1 MTASQPLRFPVEPRD
16 IPAEK
21 AARRLHLTAA
31 QFAEMLPQLFPRGF
45 PKPDPTT
52 GMFDLEAIDEW
63 RRRRHPHLF
72 LTHPERARD
81 ARAVVPRTGG
91 LGSGQRENPLLS
103 RQER

>member
-1 MTASQPLRFPVEPRD
+1 VEPRD

-31 QFAEMLPQLFPRGF
+31 QFAEMLPQLFARGF